1 MIDNT
6 LVKII
11 KSDIKNQ
18 NRFYKL
24 LKKINKISSKYPT
37 YMGIDFEFNTKKVAL
52 MQILFEI
59 HKKEKIIKKY
69 YIIYPPILDQKI
81 NDYLKYHIMSNIN
94 ILKILHGSES
104 LDIPYLVEVFY
115 NMESEPLINFF
126 LSMIDTRYLCEYLNL
141 SKSEPNICRIYDL
154 LFKLKIIDEKE
165 QKLLDLNEDKMGPI
179 YEIFI
184 DINNLSPEL
193 IAYSIH
199 DVVYL
204 IDTYIALRNH
214 IIKINSKDYYL
225 LVDCTRYCF
234 MEKRNVTNIG
244 DDLIIIN
251 KMNNYFYYVNK
262 SNTNTEIILDK
273 ILKATDTKPN
283 LESKDYYYKIN
294 MIRTYDIIINDF
306 IESYDSVRFI
316 LGINYIKTNILNL
329 FRTIVYVIILKNYKV
344 KASNK
349 EDINYDL
356 DSKFDLI
363 KQGLKAIDLNYL
375 LDLIV
380 KFYEFAEIKLKP

>member
-1 MIDNT
+1 
-6 LVKII
+6 
-11 KSDIKNQ
+11 
-18 NRFYKL
+18 
-24 LKKINKISSKYPT
+24 
-37 YMGIDFEFNTKKVAL
+37 
-52 MQILFEI
+52 
-59 HKKEKIIKKY
+59 
-69 YIIYPPILDQKI
+69 
-81 NDYLKYHIMSNIN
+81 
-94 ILKILHGSES
+94 
-104 LDIPYLVEVFY
+104 
-115 NMESEPLINFF
+115 
-126 LSMIDTRYLCEYLNL
+126 
-141 SKSEPNICRIYDL
+141 
-154 LFKLKIIDEKE
+154 
-165 QKLLDLNEDKMGPI
+165 
-179 YEIFI
+179 
-184 DINNLSPEL
+184 
-193 IAYSIH
+193 
-199 DVVYL
+199 
-204 IDTYIALRNH
+204 
-214 IIKINSKDYYL
+214 
-225 LVDCTRYCF
+225 

-375 LDLIV
+375 LDLII

>member
-1 MIDNT
+1 MIDNI

-11 KSDIKNQ
+11 KSDKKNQ
-18 NRFYKL
+18 NKFYKL
-24 LKKINKISSKYPT
+24 LKKINKISLKYPT

-184 DINNLSPEL
+184 DI
-193 IAYSIH
+193 
-199 DVVYL
+199 
-204 IDTYIALRNH
+204 
-214 IIKINSKDYYL
+214 
-225 LVDCTRYCF
+225 
-234 MEKRNVTNIG
+234 
-244 DDLIIIN
+244 
-251 KMNNYFYYVNK
+251 
-262 SNTNTEIILDK
+262 
-273 ILKATDTKPN
+273 
-283 LESKDYYYKIN
+283 
-294 MIRTYDIIINDF
+294 
-306 IESYDSVRFI
+306 
-316 LGINYIKTNILNL
+316 
-329 FRTIVYVIILKNYKV
+329 KN
-344 KASNK
+344 
-349 EDINYDL
+349 
-356 DSKFDLI
+356 
-363 KQGLKAIDLNYL
+363 
-375 LDLIV
+375 
-380 KFYEFAEIKLKP
+380 

>member
-1 MIDNT
+1 
-6 LVKII
+6 
-11 KSDIKNQ
+11 
-18 NRFYKL
+18 
-24 LKKINKISSKYPT
+24 
-37 YMGIDFEFNTKKVAL
+37 
-52 MQILFEI
+52 
-59 HKKEKIIKKY
+59 
-69 YIIYPPILDQKI
+69 
-81 NDYLKYHIMSNIN
+81 
-94 ILKILHGSES
+94 
-104 LDIPYLVEVFY
+104 
-115 NMESEPLINFF
+115 
-126 LSMIDTRYLCEYLNL
+126 
-141 SKSEPNICRIYDL
+141 
-154 LFKLKIIDEKE
+154 
-165 QKLLDLNEDKMGPI
+165 
-179 YEIFI
+179 
-184 DINNLSPEL
+184 
-193 IAYSIH
+193 
-199 DVVYL
+199 
-204 IDTYIALRNH
+204 
-214 IIKINSKDYYL
+214 
-225 LVDCTRYCF
+225 

-273 ILKATDTKPN
+273 ILKATVTKPN

-375 LDLIV
+375 LDLII